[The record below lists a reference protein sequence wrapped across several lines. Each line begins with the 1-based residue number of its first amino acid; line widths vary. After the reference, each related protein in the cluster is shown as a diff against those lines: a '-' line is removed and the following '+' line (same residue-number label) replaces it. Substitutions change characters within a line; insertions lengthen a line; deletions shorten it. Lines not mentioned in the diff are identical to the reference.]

1 MTAVQPDDGL
11 ELSLHSA
18 ESGESSEQQG
28 DLGKL
33 LMLSLIDQHRSFGRR
48 LAIVAGVAEGHRVQ
62 VVFQESDERCRAV
75 DLKVLAEKLPRTR
88 ALAMG
93 KQDFS
98 LTCSIACQED
108 PSKASGPP
116 VFQADRLLSLS
127 ARSRTDDISSLQCKD
142 MRHAVFASFIAAELL
157 QSTEGSASPGYI
169 LEVAGGKGALALAL
183 RSHGIA
189 DVVVVDPRQTSESLP
204 TVEMSDVLPE
214 GEEDIHS
221 ETPVR
226 HVKAYFDDSS
236 RDLVSKARAVVAMH
250 PDEATDAVVDLAL
263 LARCPFAVVPCCV
276 FPTLFSDRRL
286 IDGSGVAG
294 YTGLLRFLRE
304 KDARMKAARLPFAGR
319 NIVLYMSAADFNR
332 EEQVFLD
339 IQG

>member
-1 MTAVQPDDGL
+1 MTALQHDGL

-18 ESGESSEQQG
+18 ELGESSEQG

-33 LMLSLIDQHRSFGRR
+33 LTLSLIDQHRSFGRR

-88 ALAMG
+88 ALAMA

-98 LTCSIACQED
+98 LTCSIACQD
-108 PSKASGPP
+108 
-116 VFQADRLLSLS
+116 V
-127 ARSRTDDISSLQCKD
+127 
-142 MRHAVFASFIAAELL
+142 RHAVFASFIAAELL
-157 QSTEGSASPGYI
+157 QSTEGSANPGYI
-169 LEVAGGKGALALAL
+169 LEVAGGKGALAFAL
-183 RSHGIA
+183 HSRGIA

-204 TVEMSDVLPE
+204 TVEMSDLLPE

-226 HVKAYFDDSS
+226 HVRAYFDDSS

-286 IDGSGVAG
+286 MDGSGVAG

-319 NIVLYMSAADFNR
+319 NIVLYMGAADFSR
-332 EEQVFLD
+332 EEQAEPGPLRAPLWAPKRQRVRVP
-339 IQG
+339 